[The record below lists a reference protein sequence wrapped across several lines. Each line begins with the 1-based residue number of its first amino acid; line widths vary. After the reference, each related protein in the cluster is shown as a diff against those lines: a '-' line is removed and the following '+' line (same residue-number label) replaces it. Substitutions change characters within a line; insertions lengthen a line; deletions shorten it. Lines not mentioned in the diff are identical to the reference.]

1 MHQLAGRNL
10 CLIPVVSVLV
20 DAVKF
25 VIQYDD
31 QRRKYSMQIQD
42 LYQANII
49 LVNPNNIVQTKII
62 ISTI

>member
-20 DAVKF
+20 DAVRF

-31 QRRKYSMQIQD
+31 QRRKYSMQ
-42 LYQANII
+42 
-49 LVNPNNIVQTKII
+49 NNINPRFYTKQILFW
-62 ISTI
+62 